1 MPAKVIGHLPE
12 WLGQDAGL
20 VSEAGCPGT
29 KPIRAQIADNWR
41 QTLDSISQFDDDRF
55 VYVRQF
61 VKIGNQESW
70 FYFAK
75 NKKELQSNESIL
87 PREPNHLGGAIKKL
101 EFTPEPV
108 LVSLRHVRIDPPSPF
123 LLNKWIFLRRQF
135 MTIGKFSEV
144 IGGYFCRVHV
154 CFIAYVPHGTCTWSP
169 CRHFSLLEIGS
180 RIERWGEEKDY

>member
-1 MPAKVIGHLPE
+1 MGRKSYGSFAGIVRWVRRGIARVPRNPSKRLPTHE
-12 WLGQDAGL
+12 LQ
-20 VSEAGCPGT
+20 
-29 KPIRAQIADNWR
+29 
-41 QTLDSISQFDDDRF
+41 ISQFDDDRF